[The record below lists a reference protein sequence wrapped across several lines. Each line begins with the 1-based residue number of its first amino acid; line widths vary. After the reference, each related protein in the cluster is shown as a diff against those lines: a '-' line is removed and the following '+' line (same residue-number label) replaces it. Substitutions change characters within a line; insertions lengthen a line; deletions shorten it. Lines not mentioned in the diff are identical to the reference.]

1 MTKVS
6 APLPRYTVEQIH
18 DMIGDLAYKS
28 VLFDAQ
34 LAEYAE
40 QSKLGDE
47 KLQATMDRLALQVEE
62 TAREVKET
70 SREVKE
76 TSREVKE
83 TSRVAKET
91 TRIVQSV
98 TRQLGSIS
106 TNLGD
111 VAEEYF
117 YNSLKADPKIGNIR
131 FDSVSPNL
139 RFGNKKLHN
148 EFDIVMVNGKS
159 VALIEVKHKAHAK
172 DLEQVTAQVER
183 YRYWQP
189 AHKDF
194 DIYCGLAAFRVPADV
209 VAAAHERGLFV
220 LQRQGGVFEA
230 DAGAMRAL

>member
-1 MTKVS
+1 MTKAP
-6 APLPRYTVEQIH
+6 APLAHYTFDQVV
-18 DMIGDLAYKS
+18 DMLGALTLSSAR
-28 VLFDAQ
+28 FDAQ
-34 LAEYAE
+34 LARSETQFAAQLAE
-40 QSKLGDE
+40 NAAQSKIADE
-47 KLQATMDRLALQVEE
+47 KLRATLDE

-76 TSREVKE
+76 ATRLVK
-83 TSRVAKET
+83 
-91 TRIVQSV
+91 SV
-98 TRQLGSIS
+98 TKQFGSMT

-139 RFGNKKLHN
+139 RFGNKKQHN
-148 EFDIVMVNGKS
+148 EFDIVLVNGKS
-159 VALIEVKHKAHAK
+159 VALIEVKHKAHVK

-189 AHKDF
+189 AYKDY
-194 DIYCGLAAFRVPADV
+194 DIYCGLAAFSVPADV